1 MREAVEVVDEGR
13 ACDGQYGRLDNP
25 DRSRI
30 MPVSPCC
37 FIARGVNAQKFPDN
51 AIDHD
56 PNPHSQVTDDTR
68 DIANRAYEL
77 FLAAGAPHGRDL
89 EHWLQAERE
98 LRTRSVS
105 AGN

>member
-1 MREAVEVVDEGR
+1 
-13 ACDGQYGRLDNP
+13 
-25 DRSRI
+25 
-30 MPVSPCC
+30 MPKSTKTMQLTTTRTRTRKSPTTPATSTASSLSSCSH
-37 FIARGVNAQKFPDN
+37 A
-51 AIDHD
+51 
-56 PNPHSQVTDDTR
+56 

-98 LRTRSVS
+98 LRNQLVS

>member
-1 MREAVEVVDEGR
+1 
-13 ACDGQYGRLDNP
+13 
-25 DRSRI
+25 

-37 FIARGVNAQKFPDN
+37 FIARGVNAQKYQTMQSTTTRTRTRSP
-51 AIDHD
+51 
-56 PNPHSQVTDDTR
+56 DDTR
-68 DIANRAYEL
+68 DIDRIIALILSHAEIANRAYEL

>member
-1 MREAVEVVDEGR
+1 
-13 ACDGQYGRLDNP
+13 
-25 DRSRI
+25 
-30 MPVSPCC
+30 MPKST
-37 FIARGVNAQKFPDN
+37 QTTQ
-51 AIDHD
+51 
-56 PNPHSQVTDDTR
+56 STMTTTR
-68 DIANRAYEL
+68 TRTRKSLTTPATSTASSLSSLSHADIANRAYEL

>member
-1 MREAVEVVDEGR
+1 
-13 ACDGQYGRLDNP
+13 
-25 DRSRI
+25 
-30 MPVSPCC
+30 MPKSTQTTQSTMTTTRTRTRKSPTTP
-37 FIARGVNAQKFPDN
+37 ATSTASSLSSLSH
-51 AIDHD
+51 A
-56 PNPHSQVTDDTR
+56 

-98 LRTRSVS
+98 LRTRSAS

>member
-1 MREAVEVVDEGR
+1 
-13 ACDGQYGRLDNP
+13 
-25 DRSRI
+25 
-30 MPVSPCC
+30 MPKSTQTTQSTMTTTRTRTRKSPTTP
-37 FIARGVNAQKFPDN
+37 ATSTASSLSSLS
-51 AIDHD
+51 
-56 PNPHSQVTDDTR
+56 HSE
-68 DIANRAYEL
+68 IANRAYEL

>member
-1 MREAVEVVDEGR
+1 
-13 ACDGQYGRLDNP
+13 
-25 DRSRI
+25 
-30 MPVSPCC
+30 MPKSTQTTQSTMTTTRTRTRKSPTTP
-37 FIARGVNAQKFPDN
+37 AAST
-51 AIDHD
+51 ASSLSSLSHA
-56 PNPHSQVTDDTR
+56 

-98 LRTRSVS
+98 LRTRPVS